1 MQGVPESL
9 TRALIAVIVAGC
21 LLAGCGGG
29 DEDAGSEGPPKRP
42 AGLPSNFNIQVFDCA
57 DWQKATPEV
66 REYVLK
72 RMHAIGNDQISGPD
86 VEGRGSVLTDEQ
98 ATEMFDS
105 TCANP
110 RARGF
115 VLYKIYAF
123 SRGFR
128 GSEPGGGS

>member
-9 TRALIAVIVAGC
+9 TRALIAAIVAGS

-29 DEDAGSEGPPKRP
+29 GNDDDAGDSRPKRP
-42 AGLPSNFNIQVFDCA
+42 AGLPANFDIQVFDCA
-57 DWQKATPEV
+57 DWQAATPEV
-66 REYVLK
+66 RSYVLK
-72 RMHAIGNDQISGPD
+72 RMHAIGNDQVTGPD
-86 VEGRGSVLTDEQ
+86 VEGRGSVLTDKQ
-98 ATEMFDS
+98 ATDMFNG
-105 TCANP
+105 TCSQP

-128 GSEPGGGS
+128 GGSPGRN